1 MFVSCKRR
9 EMKRCMQKKTNRR
22 LKEDRDVWKDEW
34 MKEMRNEWKD
44 EMNEWRK
51 EGMKEGMSE
60 GVRPACPISG
70 QPIEG
75 TGKLTTTRNKVIAN
89 KIQ

>member
-1 MFVSCKRR
+1 
-9 EMKRCMQKKTNRR
+9 
-22 LKEDRDVWKDEW
+22 
-34 MKEMRNEWKD
+34 
-44 EMNEWRK
+44 MNEWRK
-51 EGMKEGMSE
+51 EGMKEGMGE